1 MRQATASRLLLA
13 GLLLAGTA
21 ARAADAPD
29 GAALFNQHCA
39 ACHQPDGAGTIG
51 LAPALKGPHWA
62 ALGERREYL
71 PTVLLKGMAGLIKVN
86 GQTIVGSMPAF
97 AATLDDAALAAV
109 ANHLATL
116 QGASTRPAYAAA
128 DIAPLRAAKGDPAAT
143 RALRRSVLGD

>member
-1 MRQATASRLLLA
+1 MKHGIAGRLLLA
-13 GLLLAGTA
+13 GLLLAGGA

-39 ACHQPDGAGTIG
+39 PCHQPDGVGTVG

-62 ALGERREYL
+62 VLGERRDYL
-71 PTVLLKGMAGLIKVN
+71 PTVLLKGLSGMVKVN
-86 GQTIVGSMPAF
+86 GQTIVGNMPSF

-116 QGASTRPAYAAA
+116 QGATTRPAYAAA

-143 RALRRSVLGD
+143 RALRRSVLGE